1 MMFGGWVVSG
11 IHSHNDILS
20 IIISLAAKVEKLEG
34 RTKRIQFTL
43 DQLTQ
48 QSGLPENPIND
59 ELRMLIKD
67 GEDVKA
73 IKKAR
78 ETLGLSL
85 LEGKKYIDKL
95 KSENR

>member
-1 MMFGGWVVSG
+1 MG
-11 IHSHNDILS
+11 
-20 IIISLAAKVEKLEG
+20 KLEG
-34 RTKRIQFTL
+34 SIKRMQYTL

-59 ELRMLIKD
+59 ELRMLIKE
-67 GEDVKA
+67 GEDIKA

-85 LEGKKYIDKL
+85 LEGKEYIDKL
-95 KSENR
+95 KSVR

>member
-1 MMFGGWVVSG
+1 MEY
-11 IHSHNDILS
+11 IL
-20 IIISLAAKVEKLEG
+20 IIIAFLIIINVTAKVNKLEG
-34 RTKRIQFTL
+34 RIKRMQYTL
-43 DQLTQ
+43 DQVTK

-59 ELRMLIKD
+59 ELRKLIKE

-85 LEGKKYIDKL
+85 IEGKEYIDKL
-95 KSENR
+95 KFND